1 MQTHIFVNNI
11 CLNMRD
17 FFLSAKSKEEIDAA
31 ADQIANYMKALANLK
46 PNPVDQHLYTEA
58 IKAFGKDI
66 PLK

>member
-1 MQTHIFVNNI
+1 MQTHTFVNNI

-17 FFLSAKSKEEIDAA
+17 FFLSVHSKEEIDAA
-31 ADQIANYMKALANLK
+31 AQQVANYMKALANLK
-46 PNPVDQHLYTEA
+46 PNPVDQQFYTEG

>member
-1 MQTHIFVNNI
+1 MQAHIAVNNI

-17 FFLSAKSKEEIDAA
+17 FFLTVKDKKEIEAA
-31 ADQIANYMKALANLK
+31 SEQISNYMKTLANMN
-46 PNPVDQHLYTEA
+46 PNPVKQQFYTDA

>member
-1 MQTHIFVNNI
+1 MQTHTFVNNI

-17 FFLSAKSKEEIDAA
+17 FFLSVKDKEEIDAA
-31 ADQIANYMKALANLK
+31 AEQIANYMKALANLK
-46 PNPVDQHLYTEA
+46 PNPVDQKFYTEA